1 MAGNKKKDEGPD
13 LFGNLK
19 SEMDPLG
26 KMTSSY
32 IQELRRRN
40 SESRAYKSY
49 QLTGLEIA
57 NILEDWEHKSLY
69 MKLAKKHGEAKMME
83 LAKNV
88 VERKNI
94 ENKGAYFMSVLRT
107 DLRKYKNVRKYEK

>member
-1 MAGNKKKDEGPD
+1 MAVNKNRNDKAQD

-19 SEMDPLG
+19 SEMDPMG
-26 KMTSSY
+26 KMTSAY
-32 IQELRRRN
+32 LQELRRRN

-88 VERKNI
+88 AERKNI
-94 ENKGAYFMSVLRT
+94 ENKGAYFMMIL
-107 DLRKYKNVRKYEK
+107 KNQK